1 MFRHGLQKSA
11 ASEDPQCISEKVLR
25 NAQNSGH
32 LVLSNRELTSVPP
45 VIWTLNTPLPPADK
59 VVSFDASGDDARW
72 WETQPIERLS
82 LASNKLSKLDGQGL
96 AQLDTLTI
104 LDLRDN
110 LLTELPEEIE
120 ALSSL
125 KQLVVASNQLTR
137 LPPTIVKLSSLVWL
151 DASHNKM
158 TELPTGMEAMT
169 AIERLN
175 LQDCQLNS
183 LPDRLPPKLGLLDVS
198 KNRLTCLPC
207 GLLQNSTHLREV
219 DASEN
224 QLQDI
229 GVPVDHTDFRNN
241 CLTVLNLHQNR
252 LAEFPNV
259 SGFSKLKEL
268 TLGDNHIRGLALTRL
283 GCNPELVTLDLARNS
298 LSEIPVGLSN
308 ALPNLVRLDLSN
320 NNLNSVPTE
329 LGFLESLHVLT
340 LTANPI
346 KSITSGVISSGT
358 QAIKSLLRSRHVPPP
373 DGRELN
379 GDACGGNAK
388 ELVHLSEAGG
398 NASTSPDA
406 VVERLPG
413 VTPSGLLDWSANNA
427 GGGGAR
433 TMAGRGRLAGA
444 QLRPPP
450 PLPALNEVLAWQSA
464 ALPTASSNTSV
475 REVRLVARQLDSFPL
490 GLLAFE
496 STLTSLN
503 LSKNALRDLPSELT
517 RFVRLEHLDLSS
529 NLLQSLSSSLTAL
542 GTLQTLILDLNPSLG
557 PELPAAVICQPPLS
571 QSLQNLSA
579 RNCKLKRLPPA
590 SLLHPSNMPALQ
602 SLDVTDNDVDHLEP
616 ELGLCDQIKSL
627 HLEGN
632 AFRVPRPALVAKGT
646 QAVLEYL
653 RSRIVT

>member
-1 MFRHGLQKSA
+1 MDYSKSA
-11 ASEDPQCISEKVLR
+11 
-25 NAQNSGH
+25 
-32 LVLSNRELTSVPP
+32 
-45 VIWTLNTPLPPADK
+45 
-59 VVSFDASGDDARW
+59 
-72 WETQPIERLS
+72 
-82 LASNKLSKLDGQGL
+82 KLSM
-96 AQLDTLTI
+96 
-104 LDLRDN
+104 N
-110 LLTELPEEIE
+110 Y
-120 ALSSL
+120 
-125 KQLVVASNQLTR
+125 
-137 LPPTIVKLSSLVWL
+137 
-151 DASHNKM
+151 
-158 TELPTGMEAMT
+158 
-169 AIERLN
+169 
-175 LQDCQLNS
+175 
-183 LPDRLPPKLGLLDVS
+183 
-198 KNRLTCLPC
+198 
-207 GLLQNSTHLREV
+207 
-219 DASEN
+219 
-224 QLQDI
+224 
-229 GVPVDHTDFRNN
+229 
-241 CLTVLNLHQNR
+241 
-252 LAEFPNV
+252 
-259 SGFSKLKEL
+259 EL

-283 GCNPELVTLDLARNS
+283 GCNPELVTLDVARNS
-298 LSEIPVGLSN
+298 LSEIPLGLSN

-358 QAIKSLLRSRHVPPP
+358 QAVKSLLRSRHVPPP

-379 GDACGGNAK
+379 GDTCGDNSK
-388 ELVHLSEAGG
+388 ELVHLSKAGG
-398 NASTSPDA
+398 DTSTAPDA

-413 VTPSGLLDWSANNA
+413 VSPSGLLDWSGNNTGSV
-427 GGGGAR
+427 GGGGGGTRA
-433 TMAGRGRLAGA
+433 MAGRGRLAGA

-450 PLPALNEVLAWQSA
+450 SLPALNEVVAWQSA

-542 GTLQTLILDLNPSLG
+542 GTLQTLILDLNPSMG
-557 PELPAAVICQPPLS
+557 PELPTAVICQPPLS

-616 ELGLCDQIKSL
+616 ELGLCDQIRSL

>member
-11 ASEDPQCISEKVLR
+11 ANEDPQCISEKVLR

-110 LLTELPEEIE
+110 LLTELPEEIK

-151 DASHNKM
+151 DASHNKI
-158 TELPTGMEAMT
+158 TELPTGMEAMA

-183 LPDRLPPKLGLLDVS
+183 LPDRLPPKLGLLDLS

-207 GLLQNSTHLREV
+207 GLLQDSTHLREV

-229 GVPVDHTDFRNN
+229 GVPLDHTDFRNN

-252 LAEFPNV
+252 LTEFPNV

-358 QAIKSLLRSRHVPPP
+358 QAIKSLLRSRHVVPPP

-379 GDACGGNAK
+379 GDACGGNSK

-398 NASTSPDA
+398 DVSTSPDA
-406 VVERLPG
+406 VVERLPV

-433 TMAGRGRLAGA
+433 AMAGRSRLAGA

-450 PLPALNEVLAWQSA
+450 SLPALNEVVDWQSA
-464 ALPTASSNTSV
+464 ALTTASSNTSV

-490 GLLAFE
+490 G
-496 STLTSLN
+496 
-503 LSKNALRDLPSELT
+503 
-517 RFVRLEHLDLSS
+517 S